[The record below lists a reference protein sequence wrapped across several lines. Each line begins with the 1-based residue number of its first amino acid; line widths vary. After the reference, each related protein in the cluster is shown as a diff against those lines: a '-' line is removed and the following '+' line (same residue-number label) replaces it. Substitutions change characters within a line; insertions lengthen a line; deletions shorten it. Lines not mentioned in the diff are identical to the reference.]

1 MPGLLEGKLGLI
13 AGLSNKYSIAW
24 GIAEACLRE
33 GARLAYTHQA
43 RYAEQAAD
51 LVAGQPGAVLL
62 PLEDAADSALVD
74 PVFERIEAELG
85 GLDFLVHSMAYAPPT
100 AFTNRFTDTTLEDFH
115 VAMDSSAYS
124 LLALTRAAEPLFRKR
139 GGGSV
144 TAMTYLGGE
153 KVVLG
158 YRIVGVAKATLDS
171 IGRYLAAELG
181 PDNIRV
187 NLLSLGPLRT
197 MSARGIPGFMGMK
210 KLSAQ
215 VAPLRRDVDVEDAG
229 NAVVFLSSD
238 MGRNITGETLHID
251 SGYNVLGFWDPTEVM
266 GQAGGAPQPPPDSPG
281 APDTSG
287 GAGPAGG

>member
-62 PLEDAADSALVD
+62 PLEDAADAALVD

-144 TAMTYLGGE
+144 TAMTYLGG
-153 KVVLG
+153 
-158 YRIVGVAKATLDS
+158 RRSSWATGSWGWPRPPWTASGATWPPSWARTTSGS
-171 IGRYLAAELG
+171 ICS
-181 PDNIRV
+181 PW
-187 NLLSLGPLRT
+187 
-197 MSARGIPGFMGMK
+197 
-210 KLSAQ
+210 
-215 VAPLRRDVDVEDAG
+215 APC
-229 NAVVFLSSD
+229 
-238 MGRNITGETLHID
+238 
-251 SGYNVLGFWDPTEVM
+251 
-266 GQAGGAPQPPPDSPG
+266 APCPPG
-281 APDTSG
+281 AS
-287 GAGPAGG
+287 PALWA

>member
-24 GIAEACLRE
+24 GIAQACLRE

-43 RYAEQAAD
+43 RYADQAAE
-51 LVAGQPGAVLL
+51 LVAPYPDALLL
-62 PLEDAADSALVD
+62 PLEDASDDTQVDALYRRLD
-74 PVFERIEAELG
+74 GAFG
-85 GLDFLVHSMAYAPPT
+85 GLDFLVHSIAYAPP
-100 AFTNRFTDTTLEDFH
+100 AALAGRVTDTTLEDFH
-115 VAMDSSAYS
+115 VTVDSSAYS
-124 LLALTRAAEPLFRKR
+124 LLSLTRGAEPLFLKR

-144 TAMTYLGGE
+144 VAMTYYGGE
-153 KVVLG
+153 KVILG
-158 YRIVGVAKATLDS
+158 YKIVGVAKATLDS

-229 NAVVFLSSD
+229 NAVVFLCSD
-238 MGRNITGETLHID
+238 LGKNVTGEILHVD
-251 SGYNVLGFWDPTEVM
+251 SGYNALGFWDVRDAE
-266 GQAGGAPQPPPDSPG
+266 A
-281 APDTSG
+281 
-287 GAGPAGG
+287 GAGPATQEAQAAQGAQGTPGAPGAQG

>member
-24 GIAEACLRE
+24 GIAQACLRE
-33 GARLAYTHQA
+33 GARLAYTHQS
-43 RYAEQAAD
+43 RYADQAAD
-51 LVAGQPGAVLL
+51 LVAGVAGALL
-62 PLEDAADSALVD
+62 VPLEDASDAAQIATVYD
-74 PVFERIEAELG
+74 RIDAAFG
-85 GLDFLVHSMAYAPPT
+85 GLDFVVHSIAYAPPST
-100 AFTNRFTDTTLEDFH
+100 FGSRFTDTTLEDFH

-124 LLALTRAAEPLFRKR
+124 LLALTRGAEPLFRKR

-144 TAMTYLGGE
+144 AAMTYYGGE

-158 YRIVGVAKATLDS
+158 YKIMGVAKATLDS

-181 PDNIRV
+181 QDNIRV

-229 NAVVFLSSD
+229 NAVVFLCSD
-238 MGRNITGETLHID
+238 LGRNVTGEILHVD
-251 SGYNVLGFWDPTEVM
+251 AGYNALGFWDPTES
-266 GQAGGAPQPPPDSPG
+266 D
-281 APDTSG
+281 
-287 GAGPAGG
+287 GPAAGTE